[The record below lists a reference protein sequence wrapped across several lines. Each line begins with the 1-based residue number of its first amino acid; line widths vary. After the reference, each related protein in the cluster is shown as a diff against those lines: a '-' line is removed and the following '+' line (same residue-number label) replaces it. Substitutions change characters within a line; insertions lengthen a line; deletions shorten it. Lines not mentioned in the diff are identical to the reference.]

1 MSLYSDLEQAIRNTA
16 RLALTQYPTTR
27 VMFSHSN
34 TTEPDES
41 YVVINILEMRQIGRH
56 STTSKLDSSNTLSTQ
71 VSYEVMV
78 QFSFLGSLSAEMS
91 HEFTQRLNN
100 NYLVLDSMKKN
111 KVKMMRKSSVRRIP
125 QLRDTEWV
133 DNFNIDVTFSYIGLT
148 QDVIDIIEAVVVE
161 DVRADKTFRV
171 PEGPIPV

>member
-16 RLALTQYPTTR
+16 KLALTQYPTTR
-27 VMFSHSN
+27 IKFSHDN
-34 TTEPDES
+34 ATEPAQS

-56 STTSKLDSSNTLSTQ
+56 STSSKLDSSNTLSTQ
-71 VSYEVMV
+71 VSYEVTV

-148 QDVIDIIEAVVVE
+148 QDIVDIIEAAVLE
-161 DVRADKTFRV
+161 DVIADKTFKV

>member
-16 RLALTQYPTTR
+16 KLALTQYPTTR
-27 VMFSHSN
+27 VMFSHNN

-41 YVVINILEMRQIGRH
+41 YVVINILEIRQIGRH
-56 STTSKLDSSNTLSTQ
+56 STTSKLDSNNTLSTQ

-100 NYLVLDSMKKN
+100 NYRVLDSMKKN

-148 QDVIDIIEAVVVE
+148 QDVVDTIEAVVVE

>member
-16 RLALTQYPTTR
+16 KLALIEYPTTR
-27 VMFSHSN
+27 VMFSHNN

-41 YVVINILEMRQIGRH
+41 YVVINILEIRQIGRH
-56 STTSKLDSSNTLSTQ
+56 STSSKLDSNNTLSTQ

-78 QFSFLGSLSAEMS
+78 QFSFLGSLSPEMS

-148 QDVIDIIEAVVVE
+148 QDVVDIIEAVVVE
-161 DVRADKTFRV
+161 DVRAEKTFRV

>member
-16 RLALTQYPTTR
+16 KLALRQYPTTR
-27 VMFSHSN
+27 VMFSHNN

-41 YVVINILEMRQIGRH
+41 YVVINILEIRQIGRH
-56 STTSKLDSSNTLSTQ
+56 STTSKLDSNNTLSTQ

-148 QDVIDIIEAVVVE
+148 QDVVDIIEAVVVE